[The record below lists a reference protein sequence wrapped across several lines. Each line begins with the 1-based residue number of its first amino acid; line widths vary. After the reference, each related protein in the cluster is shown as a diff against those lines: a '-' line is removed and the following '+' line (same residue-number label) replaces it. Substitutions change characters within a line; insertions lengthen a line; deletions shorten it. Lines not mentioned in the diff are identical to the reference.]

1 LDQVYFWEIVI
12 QLVERELDWFRWI
25 IFSLNDC
32 FSEIMFLRFGIYLA
46 LDDIGADV
54 EFAV

>member
-1 LDQVYFWEIVI
+1 LDPVYFWEIVI